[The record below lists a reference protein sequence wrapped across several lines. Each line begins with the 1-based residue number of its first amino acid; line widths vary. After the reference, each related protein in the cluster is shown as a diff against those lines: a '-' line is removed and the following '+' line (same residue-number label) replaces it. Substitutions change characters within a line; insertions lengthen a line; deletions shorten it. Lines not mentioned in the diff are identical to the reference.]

1 MPADIRARLIN
12 GLDAMI
18 NDPDFKK
25 DIEAMGLQYQYLDTK
40 QMQTQ
45 WIFENKKLTNAVQES
60 GVVEL
65 IKSQK
70 Q

>member
-1 MPADIRARLIN
+1 
-12 GLDAMI
+12 MI

-25 DIEAMGLQYQYLDTK
+25 DIEAMGLQYEYLDTK